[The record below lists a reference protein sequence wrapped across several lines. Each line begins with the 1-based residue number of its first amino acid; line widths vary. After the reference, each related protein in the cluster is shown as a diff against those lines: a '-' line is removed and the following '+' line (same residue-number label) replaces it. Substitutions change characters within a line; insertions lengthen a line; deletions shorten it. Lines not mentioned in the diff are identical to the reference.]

1 MSIFL
6 EITQLENGDI
16 VLREAD
22 DEATEELEG
31 LEPEQVVLGAEAQ
44 RDSQPESEQKEASRA
59 LNVQD
64 KGKARHGSTARSREP
79 LVRISF
85 SPEVRDMLGGD
96 LVGVAEAMIDA
107 ATDYLGGET
116 IEVDAEE
123 VELESTPPAP
133 VIH

>member
-1 MSIFL
+1 MSVFL

-16 VLREAD
+16 VLREAE
-22 DEATEELEG
+22 DETPRNNEMAVRSTDG
-31 LEPEQVVLGAEAQ
+31 ARAEPE
-44 RDSQPESEQKEASRA
+44 
-59 LNVQD
+59 
-64 KGKARHGSTARSREP
+64 HGSTARSRDP

-85 SPEVRDMLGGD
+85 SDEVRDMLGGD

-116 IEVDAEE
+116 VEAEGE
-123 VELESTPPAP
+123 EAGTDLLSPAP

>member
-16 VLREAD
+16 VLREAE
-22 DEATEELEG
+22 DEPAEQLDSERPDQKDTEAASVETS
-31 LEPEQVVLGAEAQ
+31 QNVTRSLGEAQ
-44 RDSQPESEQKEASRA
+44 
-59 LNVQD
+59 
-64 KGKARHGSTARSREP
+64 HGSTARSREP
-79 LVRISF
+79 LLRISF
-85 SPEVRDMLGGD
+85 SSEVQDMLGGD

-123 VELESTPPAP
+123 MEREPSPPAP

>member
-22 DEATEELEG
+22 DEMAQELEG
-31 LEPEQVVLGAEAQ
+31 IEAEQNVVGAGQGTA
-44 RDSQPESEQKEASRA
+44 EQKDHS
-59 LNVQD
+59 LT
-64 KGKARHGSTARSREP
+64 ARHGSTARSSEP

-123 VELESTPPAP
+123 LEFESSPAAR

>member
-22 DEATEELEG
+22 EETAEQLDSRQEVRGAGETDESREE
-31 LEPEQVVLGAEAQ
+31 EQLTNPGQ
-44 RDSQPESEQKEASRA
+44 AS
-59 LNVQD
+59 VQ
-64 KGKARHGSTARSREP
+64 HGTTARSRDP

-85 SPEVRDMLGGD
+85 SPEVRNMLGDD

-116 IEVDAEE
+116 IEMDADD
-123 VELESTPPAP
+123 LERETPPAP

>member
-16 VLREAD
+16 VLREAE
-22 DEATEELEG
+22 DEKTQPGAMAVNAVDAAARA
-31 LEPEQVVLGAEAQ
+31 EPQ
-44 RDSQPESEQKEASRA
+44 
-59 LNVQD
+59 
-64 KGKARHGSTARSREP
+64 HGSTAAARDP

-85 SPEVRDMLGGD
+85 SDEVRDMLGGD

-116 IEVDAEE
+116 VEVDGEE
-123 VELESTPPAP
+123 SNLDVLSPSP